1 MPAYDGTSTDKFW
14 IGFTPENS
22 IDDDIGLTKEEL
34 SKIPFVGYWTCIDF
48 WNEENAKRLV
58 RCLLPLYPEMY
69 VDNDAG
75 DIVPADD
82 YLKASYVYPYNNKH
96 KI

>member
-48 WNEENAKRLV
+48 WNEENARDWSAV
-58 RCLLPLYPEMY
+58 FFPC
-69 VDNDAG
+69 
-75 DIVPADD
+75 I
-82 YLKASYVYPYNNKH
+82 LKCMSITMQV
-96 KI
+96 I